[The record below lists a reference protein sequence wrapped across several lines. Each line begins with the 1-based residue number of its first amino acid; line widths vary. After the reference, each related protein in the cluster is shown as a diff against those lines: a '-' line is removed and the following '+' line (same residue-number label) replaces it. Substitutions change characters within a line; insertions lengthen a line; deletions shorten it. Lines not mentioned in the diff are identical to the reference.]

1 MGMKHAAP
9 DLTICEVIR
18 KINDQAQGGSNKD
31 KAIREHCR
39 VAELMAKK
47 MASKLI
53 EYKKAQGG
61 EGWIQWE
68 LKNPTVE
75 EDLKRRLKEDYK

>member
-18 KINDQAQGGSNKD
+18 KINDQAQGLSKKD
-31 KAIREHCR
+31 KLIRHWCR
-39 VAELMAKK
+39 DAEIMAKK
-47 MASKLI
+47 MAARLI
-53 EYKKAQGG
+53 EYKKAEGG
-61 EGWIQWE
+61 DGWIQWE

-75 EDLKRRLKEDYK
+75 ADLKAQIER

>member
-18 KINDQAQGGSNKD
+18 KINDQAQGGSKRDKD
-31 KAIREHCR
+31 IRKHCR
-39 VAELMAKK
+39 MAELMAKK

>member
-1 MGMKHAAP
+1 
-9 DLTICEVIR
+9 
-18 KINDQAQGGSNKD
+18 
-31 KAIREHCR
+31 
-39 VAELMAKK
+39 MAKK

>member
-18 KINDQAQGGSNKD
+18 KINDQAQGSSRQD
-31 KAIREHCR
+31 KAVRHWCRE
-39 VAELMAKK
+39 AEIMAKK

-53 EYKKAQGG
+53 EYKKEKGG
-61 EGWIQWE
+61 DGWIQWE

-75 EDLKRRLKEDYK
+75 EDLKRRLKDDYK

>member
-18 KINDQAQGGSNKD
+18 KINDQAQTCSKKD
-31 KAIREHCR
+31 TLIRHWCR
-39 VAELMAKK
+39 DAEIMAKK
-47 MASKLI
+47 MAARLI
-53 EYKKAQGG
+53 EYKKEQGG
-61 EGWIQWE
+61 DGWIQWE

-75 EDLKRRLKEDYK
+75 ADLKRRLKDDYK